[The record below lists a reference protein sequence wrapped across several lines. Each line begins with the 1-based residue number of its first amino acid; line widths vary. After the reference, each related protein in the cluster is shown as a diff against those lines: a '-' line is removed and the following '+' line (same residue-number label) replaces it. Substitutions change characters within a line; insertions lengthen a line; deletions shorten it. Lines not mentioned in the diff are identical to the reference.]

1 MYSPIHDSILN
12 HTQLSLEKA
21 RKHLNTLYNNNN
33 IRNKSSSAYR
43 NPIINNSQYYYS
55 PKINTIK
62 PTRAKTKQKLIS
74 NKIQNKFNSN
84 FNIGYNNEFNSI
96 NQYNDNNIVYEIN
109 KKQKEFIDLSRQL
122 EKELRF
128 SNDKNFGILHS
139 YEKLKA
145 KIDQI
150 NKENKIFEE
159 EIKQNDDFT
168 LKIKNENIELKN
180 NINNLL
186 SNYENENK
194 EIIENYNMSKKD
206 YKNSFE
212 KYENLININKSLE
225 KTKSDMKDVIYKMKD
240 TINFLEKKK
249 SLVTYDVDIIERK
262 IRDRNIEIEIRDN
275 QLNNLIRNYD
285 LLRKESM
292 ENNNILQNTMN
303 EYANENNNR
312 NERFEQIKQSLK
324 SYDMKIIEL
333 LNTIR
338 ERDKDIEEIKIQYK
352 MINDKLEKKRQLY
365 NNYIYSINNNNNQNN
380 NNQNKYSITTI
391 PEESNFETIEQDE
404 KKNMINIEN
413 KKLNIEKINKEN
425 VLNDNNNIKEKIINE
440 NKNYNIN
447 NNVINNFN
455 NKENNE
461 DKNNLN
467 QQVIDNNYHILEK
480 NNSQTLLD
488 ENKKLQEEYK
498 QLIKDNINP
507 IIEGKISDK
516 NKDDN
521 KEENNGD
528 NNEENKE
535 ETIEENK
542 EETNEVTKEENKE
555 ESKEEELKN
564 ISNLS

>member
-391 PEESNFETIEQDE
+391 PEESNFETIEHDE

>member
-122 EKELRF
+122 EKELRY
-128 SNDKNFGILHS
+128 SNDKNFEILHS

-150 NKENKIFEE
+150 NKENTIFEE

-391 PEESNFETIEQDE
+391 PEESNFETIEHDE

-447 NNVINNFN
+447 NNVINNFK

>member
-1 MYSPIHDSILN
+1 MYSPIHDSLLN
-12 HTQLSLEKA
+12 KTQLSLEMA
-21 RKHLNTLYNNNN
+21 RKHLNNFYNNN
-33 IRNKSSSAYR
+33 ITRNKSSSAYR
-43 NPIINNSQYYYS
+43 TPINNNSKYFYS

-62 PTRAKTKQKLIS
+62 PRAKTKQKLVSKQVNNIIQNNRIITNLNIGLS
-74 NKIQNKFNSN
+74 NKLNTL
-84 FNIGYNNEFNSI
+84 NNTS
-96 NQYNDNNIVYEIN
+96 DNNYDYEIN
-109 KKQKEFIDLSRQL
+109 KKQKELVDLSRQL
-122 EKELRF
+122 EKELRY
-128 SNDKNFGILHS
+128 SNDKNFEILHS

-180 NINNLL
+180 NINNIL
-186 SNYENENK
+186 SNYENQNK
-194 EIIENYNMSKKD
+194 EIFENYNVSKKD

-212 KYENLININKSLE
+212 KYETLVSVNKSLE

-275 QLNNLIRNYD
+275 QLNNLMRNYD
-285 LLRKESM
+285 LLRKESI
-292 ENNNILQNTMN
+292 ENNNILQNTMY
-303 EYANENNNR
+303 EFANENNNT

-324 SYDMKIIEL
+324 VYDMKIIQL
-333 LNTIR
+333 LNAIR

-352 MINDKLEKKRQLY
+352 MINDKLEKKRQMF
-365 NNYIYSINNNNNQNN
+365 NNYVSSINNNSQNIYN

-391 PEESNFETIEQDE
+391 PEESNFETIDNDE
-404 KKNMINIEN
+404 KKNIINSEI
-413 KKLNIEKINKEN
+413 KKLNVEKMNKEN
-425 VLNDNNNIKEKIINE
+425 IFNDIKEK
-440 NKNYNIN
+440 KNYNIN
-447 NNVINNFN
+447 NNEINNFE

-467 QQVIDNNYHILEK
+467 QEFIDNNYQLEK

-507 IIEGKISDK
+507 IIEGKFSDK
-516 NKDDN
+516 NQENSKEIYEEN
-521 KEENNGD
+521 KED
-528 NNEENKE
+528 NNEENR
-535 ETIEENK
+535 EENK
-542 EETNEVTKEENKE
+542 EETNEETKEENKE
-555 ESKEEELKN
+555 ESKEEESKNMSN
-564 ISNLS
+564 IS

>member
-391 PEESNFETIEQDE
+391 PEESNFETIEHDE

-425 VLNDNNNIKEKIINE
+425 ILKDNNNIEEKIINE

>member
-292 ENNNILQNTMN
+292 ENNNILQNTIN

-391 PEESNFETIEQDE
+391 PEESNFETIEHDE

-535 ETIEENK
+535 ET
-542 EETNEVTKEENKE
+542 NEVTKEENKE

>member
-391 PEESNFETIEQDE
+391 PEESNFETIEHDE

-425 VLNDNNNIKEKIINE
+425 ILKDKNNIEEKIINE

>member
-333 LNTIR
+333 LNTIS

-391 PEESNFETIEQDE
+391 PEESNFETIEHDE

-542 EETNEVTKEENKE
+542 EETNEER
-555 ESKEEELKN
+555 S
-564 ISNLS
+564 

>member
-1 MYSPIHDSILN
+1 MYSPIHDSLLN
-12 HTQLSLEKA
+12 KTQLSLEMA
-21 RKHLNTLYNNNN
+21 RKHLNNFYNNN
-33 IRNKSSSAYR
+33 ITRNKSSSAYR
-43 NPIINNSQYYYS
+43 TPINNNSKYFYS

-62 PTRAKTKQKLIS
+62 PRAKTKQKLVSKQVNNIIQNNRIITNLNIGLS
-74 NKIQNKFNSN
+74 NKLNTL
-84 FNIGYNNEFNSI
+84 NNTS
-96 NQYNDNNIVYEIN
+96 DNNYDYEIN
-109 KKQKEFIDLSRQL
+109 KKQKELVDLSRQL
-122 EKELRF
+122 EKELRY
-128 SNDKNFGILHS
+128 SNDKNFEILHS

-180 NINNLL
+180 NINNIL
-186 SNYENENK
+186 SNYENQNK
-194 EIIENYNMSKKD
+194 EIFENYNVSKKD

-212 KYENLININKSLE
+212 KFETLVSVNKSLE

-275 QLNNLIRNYD
+275 QLNNLMRNYD
-285 LLRKESM
+285 LLRKESI
-292 ENNNILQNTMN
+292 ENNNILQNTMY
-303 EYANENNNR
+303 EFANENNNT

-324 SYDMKIIEL
+324 VYDMKIIQL
-333 LNTIR
+333 LNAIR

-352 MINDKLEKKRQLY
+352 MINDKLEKKRQMF
-365 NNYIYSINNNNNQNN
+365 NNYVSSINNNSQNIYN

-391 PEESNFETIEQDE
+391 PEESNFETIDNDE
-404 KKNMINIEN
+404 KKNIINSEI
-413 KKLNIEKINKEN
+413 KKLNVEKMNKEN
-425 VLNDNNNIKEKIINE
+425 IFNDIKEK
-440 NKNYNIN
+440 KNYNIN
-447 NNVINNFN
+447 NNEINNFE

-467 QQVIDNNYHILEK
+467 QEFIDNNYKLEK

-507 IIEGKISDK
+507 IIEGKFSDK
-516 NKDDN
+516 NQENSKEIYEEN
-521 KEENNGD
+521 KED
-528 NNEENKE
+528 NNEENR
-535 ETIEENK
+535 EENK
-542 EETNEVTKEENKE
+542 EETNEETKEENKE
-555 ESKEEELKN
+555 ESKEEE
-564 ISNLS
+564 

>member
-391 PEESNFETIEQDE
+391 PEESNFETIENE
-404 KKNMINIEN
+404 KKKNMINIEN

>member
-1 MYSPIHDSILN
+1 MYSPIHDSLLN
-12 HTQLSLEKA
+12 KTQLSLEMA
-21 RKHLNTLYNNNN
+21 RKRLNNLINNNN

-43 NPIINNSQYYYS
+43 TPLINNSKYYYS
-55 PKINTIK
+55 PIINTIK
-62 PTRAKTKQKLIS
+62 PRAKTKTKLVSKQVNNI
-74 NKIQNKFNSN
+74 IQNNRIITN
-84 FNIGYNNEFNSI
+84 LNIGLSSKLSSL
-96 NQYNDNNIVYEIN
+96 NQTNDSNYDNEIN
-109 KKQKEFIDLSRQL
+109 KKHKELVDLSRQL
-122 EKELRF
+122 EKELRY
-128 SNDKNFGILHS
+128 SNDKNFEILHS

-275 QLNNLIRNYD
+275 QLNNLMRNYD

-365 NNYIYSINNNNNQNN
+365 NNYIYSINNNNNQNY

-391 PEESNFETIEQDE
+391 PEESNFETIEHDE

-455 NKENNE
+455 NKENKE

-535 ETIEENK
+535 ET
-542 EETNEVTKEENKE
+542 NEVTKEENKE

>member
-1 MYSPIHDSILN
+1 M
-12 HTQLSLEKA
+12 
-21 RKHLNTLYNNNN
+21 
-33 IRNKSSSAYR
+33 
-43 NPIINNSQYYYS
+43 
-55 PKINTIK
+55 
-62 PTRAKTKQKLIS
+62 
-74 NKIQNKFNSN
+74 
-84 FNIGYNNEFNSI
+84 
-96 NQYNDNNIVYEIN
+96 
-109 KKQKEFIDLSRQL
+109 
-122 EKELRF
+122 
-128 SNDKNFGILHS
+128 
-139 YEKLKA
+139 
-145 KIDQI
+145 
-150 NKENKIFEE
+150 
-159 EIKQNDDFT
+159 
-168 LKIKNENIELKN
+168 
-180 NINNLL
+180 L

-391 PEESNFETIEQDE
+391 PEESNFETIEHDE

-425 VLNDNNNIKEKIINE
+425 ILKDNNNIEEKIINE

>member
-275 QLNNLIRNYD
+275 QLNNLMRNYD
-285 LLRKESM
+285 LLRKESI

-303 EYANENNNR
+303 AYANENNNR

-380 NNQNKYSITTI
+380 NNQNKY
-391 PEESNFETIEQDE
+391 
-404 KKNMINIEN
+404 
-413 KKLNIEKINKEN
+413 
-425 VLNDNNNIKEKIINE
+425 
-440 NKNYNIN
+440 
-447 NNVINNFN
+447 
-455 NKENNE
+455 
-461 DKNNLN
+461 
-467 QQVIDNNYHILEK
+467 
-480 NNSQTLLD
+480 
-488 ENKKLQEEYK
+488 
-498 QLIKDNINP
+498 
-507 IIEGKISDK
+507 
-516 NKDDN
+516 
-521 KEENNGD
+521 
-528 NNEENKE
+528 
-535 ETIEENK
+535 
-542 EETNEVTKEENKE
+542 
-555 ESKEEELKN
+555 
-564 ISNLS
+564 

>member
-150 NKENKIFEE
+150 NKENTIFEE

-380 NNQNKYSITTI
+380 NNQNKYSINTI
-391 PEESNFETIEQDE
+391 PEESNFETIEHDE

-425 VLNDNNNIKEKIINE
+425 ILKDNNNIEEKIINE

>member
-1 MYSPIHDSILN
+1 MYSPIHDSLLN
-12 HTQLSLEKA
+12 KTQLSLEMA
-21 RKHLNTLYNNNN
+21 RKHLNNFYNNN
-33 IRNKSSSAYR
+33 ITRNKSSSAYR
-43 NPIINNSQYYYS
+43 TPINNNSKYFYS

-62 PTRAKTKQKLIS
+62 PRAKTKQKLVSKQVNNIIQNNRIITNLNIGLS
-74 NKIQNKFNSN
+74 NKLNTL
-84 FNIGYNNEFNSI
+84 NNTS
-96 NQYNDNNIVYEIN
+96 DNNYDYEIN
-109 KKQKEFIDLSRQL
+109 KKQKELVDLSRQL
-122 EKELRF
+122 EKELRY
-128 SNDKNFGILHS
+128 SNDKNFEILHS

-180 NINNLL
+180 NINNIL
-186 SNYENENK
+186 SNYENQNK
-194 EIIENYNMSKKD
+194 EIFENYNVSKKD

-212 KYENLININKSLE
+212 KYETLVSVNKSLE

-275 QLNNLIRNYD
+275 QLNNLMRNYD
-285 LLRKESM
+285 LLRKESI
-292 ENNNILQNTMN
+292 ENNNILQNTMY
-303 EYANENNNR
+303 EFANENNNT

-324 SYDMKIIEL
+324 VYDMKIIQL
-333 LNTIR
+333 LNAIR

-352 MINDKLEKKRQLY
+352 MINDKLEKKRQLF
-365 NNYIYSINNNNNQNN
+365 NNYVSSINNNSQNIYN

-391 PEESNFETIEQDE
+391 PEESNFETIDNDE
-404 KKNMINIEN
+404 KKNIINSEI
-413 KKLNIEKINKEN
+413 KKLNVEKMNKEN
-425 VLNDNNNIKEKIINE
+425 IFNDIKEK
-440 NKNYNIN
+440 KNYNIN
-447 NNVINNFN
+447 NNEINNFE

-467 QQVIDNNYHILEK
+467 QEFIDNNYKLEK

-507 IIEGKISDK
+507 IIEGKFSDK
-516 NKDDN
+516 NQENSKEIYEEN
-521 KEENNGD
+521 KED
-528 NNEENKE
+528 NNEENR
-535 ETIEENK
+535 EENK
-542 EETNEVTKEENKE
+542 EETNEETKEENKE
-555 ESKEEELKN
+555 ESKEEESKNMSN
-564 ISNLS
+564 IS